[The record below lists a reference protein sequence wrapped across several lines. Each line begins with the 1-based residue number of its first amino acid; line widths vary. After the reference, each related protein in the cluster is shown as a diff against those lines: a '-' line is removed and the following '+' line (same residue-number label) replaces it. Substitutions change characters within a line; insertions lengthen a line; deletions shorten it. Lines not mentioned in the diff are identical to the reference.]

1 MPVFGRPTNAALLK
15 ITHGSSG
22 PRTNPFQNIR
32 IGAGAEIAPAAL
44 AADTSDSRCVHKSH
58 PIIASAAINAKLIT
72 GTRNRLFADAAEPSS
87 ESLAQ
92 VPAALPF
99 PWALAAVARS
109 WNATA

>member
-1 MPVFGRPTNAALLK
+1 M
-15 ITHGSSG
+15 
-22 PRTNPFQNIR
+22 R
-32 IGAGAEIAPAAL
+32 IGAGAEMAPAAL

-72 GTRNRLFADAAEPSS
+72 GARYRLFADADELST

-92 VPAALPF
+92 VPALPF
-99 PWALAAVARS
+99 PCALAALARS